1 MLYTDGTYEF
11 VKNRVNMRYRVMDM
25 PAERAGL
32 HLMDELREM
41 EADGRYK
48 VKVRVHAPAAAMKS
62 VDKAALL
69 EAGAAKVELVADDEQ
84 LPEAVSSSLFE
95 IRQPPHPGN
104 LRGLLPGET
113 DRGCVDGIGVF
124 I

>member
-48 VKVRVHAPAAAMKS
+48 SRCVSMH
-62 VDKAALL
+62 
-69 EAGAAKVELVADDEQ
+69 
-84 LPEAVSSSLFE
+84 LPP
-95 IRQPPHPGN
+95 R
-104 LRGLLPGET
+104 
-113 DRGCVDGIGVF
+113 
-124 I
+124 